1 MAENFF
7 EKNKVER
14 HKIPENDF
22 SPPFESLNFESRE
35 RYLIEPFFTNLDKPV
50 FAVPFLPPEII
61 GALCSRTSRAK
72 DDLRV
77 IFLNE
82 FVKPFLEDESEYG
95 KSLKNLIDFLHQ
107 NPVEKIFSNPYAR
120 EFYIKWLAQYGD
132 DSIAQM
138 TGTHLVFS
146 GISQVAIKH
155 WEDQRIGL
163 APIEKSTRYV
173 DYSSKIAGQ
182 YRYYTDPTLEKMA
195 LTDEYRRAMDNL
207 FITYSQ
213 LNQEFFEFLRKK
225 YPDEKESLLKT
236 KTFDTLRGILPSS
249 TLSQVSFFGNGQ
261 AFEYAI
267 SRARKNNLG
276 EIRWTAQQ
284 AQTEIDKV
292 MPAFLRRL
300 NSEEGQNYQV
310 YLGERK
316 QRIKKAVSGFN
327 FQIESKKEIPN
338 FEVKLISYDPEGE
351 NKVIAGLVYETTHES
366 FESILGKIR
375 KMSLEEKERILAQ
388 TIYGRTKRFYKVP
401 RGFEMADLCFEIV
414 MNIGAWRDLHRHR
427 MHTQMR
433 QNWSIYHGFDIPEE
447 LKESG
452 LVQKFALAI
461 HQVEDVF
468 LKIEKYDPDLAQ
480 YATTLAHRLRFLQK
494 QNLRAFFWE
503 TELRTIPA
511 GHPDYRRV
519 EQEKVKLI
527 REIYPLLTKYLLVD
541 MNQYDFARRGAE
553 EQIQVK
559 EEELKRYF
567 EKFGN

>member
-1 MAENFF
+1 MTQNLNTNEKFAPVF
-7 EKNKVER
+7 EK
-14 HKIPENDF
+14 
-22 SPPFESLNFESRE
+22 LNLEE
-35 RYLIEPFFTNLDKPV
+35 KEKYLIEPFFTNLDKSV
-50 FAVPFLPPEII
+50 FAVPFLSPEII

-82 FVKPFLEDESEYG
+82 FVKPFLEDESTYG

-107 NPVEKIFSNPYAR
+107 NPIENIFSNPKAR

-138 TGTHLVFS
+138 AGTHLIFS

-155 WEDQRIGL
+155 WEDQRVGL

-173 DYSSKIAGQ
+173 DYSSKINGQ
-182 YRYYTDPTLEKMA
+182 YRYYTDPTLEKIG
-195 LTDEYRRAMDNL
+195 LVDEYQKAMDNL
-207 FITYSQ
+207 FITYTK
-213 LNQEFFEFLRKK
+213 LTQEFFDFLRKK
-225 YPDEKESLLKT
+225 YPDEKELVLKT

-267 SRARKNNLG
+267 SRAKHHNLG
-276 EIRWTAQQ
+276 EIRWTAEQ
-284 AQTEIDKV
+284 AKAELEKV
-292 MPAFLRRL
+292 VPAFLRRL
-300 NSEEGQNYQV
+300 DSEEAENYGA
-310 YLGERK
+310 YLGGRK
-316 QRIKKAVSGFN
+316 QRIKKAISDFN
-327 FQIESKKEIPN
+327 FRIEPKKEIPN
-338 FEVKLISYDPEGE
+338 FEVKLISYDPDGE
-351 NKVIAGLVYETTHES
+351 NKVIAGLIYETAHES
-366 FESILGKIR
+366 FESILEKVK
-375 KMSLEEKERILAQ
+375 KMSEAEKEKILAQ
-388 TIYGRTKRFYKVP
+388 AIYGRTKRFYKVP

-433 QNWSIYHGFDIPEE
+433 QNWSVYHGFDIPEE

-452 LVQKFALAI
+452 LAQKFESAI

-468 LKIEKYDPDLAQ
+468 LKIEKHNPDLAQ

-494 QNLRAFFWE
+494 QNMRAFFWE

-511 GHPDYRRV
+511 GHPDYRKV

-527 REIYPLLTKYLLVD
+527 RNIYPLFIKYLLAD
-541 MNQYDFARRGAE
+541 MSDYDFARRGAE
-553 EQIQVK
+553 EQAQVK
-559 EEELKRYF
+559 EQELKKYF
-567 EKFGN
+567 EKFQN

>member
-1 MAENFF
+1 MTQNLNTNEKFAPVF
-7 EKNKVER
+7 EK
-14 HKIPENDF
+14 
-22 SPPFESLNFESRE
+22 LNLEE
-35 RYLIEPFFTNLDKPV
+35 KEKYLIEPFFTNLDKSV
-50 FAVPFLPPEII
+50 FAVPFLSPEII

-82 FVKPFLEDESEYG
+82 FVKPFLEDESTYG

-107 NPVEKIFSNPYAR
+107 NPIENIFSNPKAR

-138 TGTHLVFS
+138 AGTHLIFS

-155 WEDQRIGL
+155 WEDQRVGL

-173 DYSSKIAGQ
+173 DYSSKISGQ
-182 YRYYTDPTLEKMA
+182 YRYYTDPTLEKMGLA
-195 LTDEYRRAMDNL
+195 NEYQKAMDNL
-207 FITYSQ
+207 FITYTK
-213 LNQEFFEFLRKK
+213 LTQEFFDFLRKK
-225 YPDEKESLLKT
+225 YPDEKELVLKT

-267 SRARKNNLG
+267 SRAKHHNLG
-276 EIRWTAQQ
+276 EIRWTAEQVKI
-284 AQTEIDKV
+284 ELEKV
-292 MPAFLRRL
+292 VPAFLRRL
-300 NSEEGQNYQV
+300 DSEEAENYGA
-310 YLGERK
+310 YLGERR
-316 QRIKKAVSGFN
+316 QRIKKAISDFN
-327 FQIESKKEIPN
+327 FGIESKKEIPN
-338 FEVKLISYDPEGE
+338 FEVKLISYDPDGE
-351 NKVIAGLVYETTHES
+351 NKVIAGLIYETTHES
-366 FESILGKIR
+366 FESILEKVK
-375 KMSLEEKERILAQ
+375 KMSETEKEKILAQ
-388 TIYGRTKRFYKVP
+388 AIYGRTKRFYKVP

-452 LVQKFALAI
+452 LAQKFESAI

-468 LKIEKYDPDLAQ
+468 LKIEKYDADLAQ

-494 QNLRAFFWE
+494 QNMRAFFWE

-511 GHPDYRRV
+511 GHPDYRKV

-527 REIYPLLTKYLLVD
+527 KNIYPLLTKYLLAD
-541 MNQYDFARRGAE
+541 MSDYDFARRGAE
-553 EQIQVK
+553 EQAQAK
-559 EEELKRYF
+559 EQELKKYF
-567 EKFGN
+567 EKFQN

>member
-1 MAENFF
+1 MAQNLNTNEKFAPVF
-7 EKNKVER
+7 EK
-14 HKIPENDF
+14 
-22 SPPFESLNFESRE
+22 LNLEE
-35 RYLIEPFFTNLDKPV
+35 KEKYLIEPFFTNLDKSV
-50 FAVPFLPPEII
+50 FAVPFLSPEII

-82 FVKPFLEDESEYG
+82 FVKPFLEDESTYG

-107 NPVEKIFSNPYAR
+107 NPIENIFSNPKAR

-138 TGTHLVFS
+138 AGTHLIFS

-155 WEDQRIGL
+155 WEDQRVGL

-173 DYSSKIAGQ
+173 DYSSKINGQ
-182 YRYYTDPTLEKMA
+182 YRYYTDPTLEKIG
-195 LTDEYRRAMDNL
+195 LVDEYQKAMDNL
-207 FITYSQ
+207 FITYTE
-213 LNQEFFEFLRKK
+213 LTQEFFDFLHKK
-225 YPDEKESLLKT
+225 YPNEKDLVLKT

-267 SRARKNNLG
+267 SRAKHHNLG
-276 EIRWTAQQ
+276 EIRWTAEQ
-284 AQTEIDKV
+284 AKAELEKV
-292 MPAFLRRL
+292 VPAFLRRL
-300 NSEEGQNYQV
+300 DSEEAENYGA
-310 YLGERK
+310 YLGERR
-316 QRIKKAVSGFN
+316 QRIKKAISDFN
-327 FQIESKKEIPN
+327 FGIESKKEIPN
-338 FEVKLISYDPEGE
+338 FEVKLINYDPDGE
-351 NKVIAGLVYETTHES
+351 NKVIAGLIYETTHES
-366 FESILGKIR
+366 FESILEKVK
-375 KMSLEEKERILAQ
+375 KMSEAEKEKILAQ

-433 QNWSIYHGFDIPEE
+433 QNWSIYHGFNIPEE

-452 LVQKFALAI
+452 LTQKFESAI
-461 HQVEDVF
+461 YQVEDVF
-468 LKIEKYDPDLAQ
+468 LKIEKYDADLAQ

-494 QNLRAFFWE
+494 QNVRAFFWE
-503 TELRTIPA
+503 TELRTIPT
-511 GHPDYRRV
+511 GHPDYRKV

-527 REIYPLLTKYLLVD
+527 RNIYPLLTKYLLAD
-541 MNQYDFARRGAE
+541 MSDYDFARRGAE
-553 EQIQVK
+553 EQAQAK
-559 EEELKRYF
+559 EQELKKYF
-567 EKFGN
+567 EKFQN

>member
-1 MAENFF
+1 MAQNLNTNEKFAPVF
-7 EKNKVER
+7 EK
-14 HKIPENDF
+14 
-22 SPPFESLNFESRE
+22 LNLEE
-35 RYLIEPFFTNLDKPV
+35 KEKCLIESFFTNLDKSV
-50 FAVPFLPPEII
+50 FAVPFLSPEII

-82 FVKPFLEDESEYG
+82 FVKPFLEDESTYG

-107 NPVEKIFSNPYAR
+107 NPIENIFSNPKAR

-138 TGTHLVFS
+138 AGTHLIFS

-155 WEDQRIGL
+155 WEDQRVGL

-173 DYSSKIAGQ
+173 DYSSKINGQ
-182 YRYYTDPTLEKMA
+182 YRYYTDPTLEKMG
-195 LTDEYRRAMDNL
+195 LFNEYQKVMDNL
-207 FITYSQ
+207 FITYTK
-213 LNQEFFEFLRKK
+213 LTQEFFDFLRKK
-225 YPDEKESLLKT
+225 YPNEKELVLKT

-267 SRARKNNLG
+267 SRARKHNLG
-276 EIRWTAQQ
+276 EIRWTAEQ
-284 AQTEIDKV
+284 AKIELEKV
-292 MPAFLRRL
+292 VPAFLRRL
-300 NSEEGQNYQV
+300 DSEEAENYGA
-310 YLGERK
+310 YLGERR
-316 QRIKKAVSGFN
+316 QRIKKAISDFN
-327 FQIESKKEIPN
+327 FGIESKKEIPH
-338 FEVKLISYDPEGE
+338 FEVKLISYDPDGE
-351 NKVIAGLVYETTHES
+351 NKVIAGLIYETTHES
-366 FESILGKIR
+366 FESILEKVK
-375 KMSLEEKERILAQ
+375 KMSETEKEKILAQ
-388 TIYGRTKRFYKVP
+388 AIYGRTKRFYKVP
-401 RGFEMADLCFEIV
+401 RGFEMTDLCFEIV

-452 LVQKFALAI
+452 LAQKFESAI
-461 HQVEDVF
+461 HQAENVF
-468 LKIEKYDPDLAQ
+468 LKIEKYDADLAQ

-494 QNLRAFFWE
+494 QNMRAFFWE

-511 GHPDYRRV
+511 GHPDYRKV

-527 REIYPLLTKYLLVD
+527 RNIYPLLTKYLLAD
-541 MNQYDFARRGAE
+541 MSDYDFARRGAE
-553 EQIQVK
+553 EQAQAK
-559 EEELKRYF
+559 EQELKKYF
-567 EKFGN
+567 EKFQN

>member
-1 MAENFF
+1 MAQNLNTNEKFAPVF
-7 EKNKVER
+7 EK
-14 HKIPENDF
+14 
-22 SPPFESLNFESRE
+22 LNLEE
-35 RYLIEPFFTNLDKPV
+35 KEKYLIEPFFTNLDKSV
-50 FAVPFLPPEII
+50 FAVPFLSPEII

-82 FVKPFLEDESEYG
+82 FVKPFLEDESAYG

-107 NPVEKIFSNPYAR
+107 NSIENIFSNPKAR

-138 TGTHLVFS
+138 AGTHLIFS

-155 WEDQRIGL
+155 WEDQRVGL

-173 DYSSKIAGQ
+173 DYSSKINGQ
-182 YRYYTDPTLEKMA
+182 YRYYIDPTLEKMGLA
-195 LTDEYRRAMDNL
+195 NEYQKAMDNL
-207 FITYSQ
+207 FITYTE
-213 LNQEFFEFLRKK
+213 LAQEFFDFLRKK
-225 YPDEKESLLKT
+225 YPDEKELVLKT

-267 SRARKNNLG
+267 SRAKHHNLG
-276 EIRWTAQQ
+276 EIRWTAEQ
-284 AQTEIDKV
+284 AKIELEKV
-292 MPAFLRRL
+292 VPAFLRRL
-300 NSEEGQNYQV
+300 DSQEAENYGA
-310 YLGERK
+310 YLGERR
-316 QRIKKAVSGFN
+316 QRIKKAISDFN
-327 FQIESKKEIPN
+327 FGIESKKEIPN
-338 FEVKLISYDPEGE
+338 FEVKLISYDPDGE
-351 NKVIAGLVYETTHES
+351 NKVIAGLIYETTHES
-366 FESILGKIR
+366 FESILEKVK
-375 KMSLEEKERILAQ
+375 KMSETEKEKILAQ
-388 TIYGRTKRFYKVP
+388 AIYGRTKRFYKVP

-433 QNWSIYHGFDIPEE
+433 QNWSVYHGFDIPEE

-452 LVQKFALAI
+452 LVQKFESAI

-468 LKIEKYDPDLAQ
+468 LKIEKHNSDLAQ

-494 QNLRAFFWE
+494 QNMRAFFWE

-511 GHPDYRRV
+511 GHPDYRKV
-519 EQEKVKLI
+519 EQEKVKLVKN
-527 REIYPLLTKYLLVD
+527 IYPLLTKYLLAD
-541 MNQYDFARRGAE
+541 MSDYDFARRGAE
-553 EQIQVK
+553 EQAQIK
-559 EEELKRYF
+559 EQELKKYF
-567 EKFGN
+567 EKFQN

>member
-1 MAENFF
+1 MTQNLNTNEKFTPIF
-7 EKNKVER
+7 EK
-14 HKIPENDF
+14 
-22 SPPFESLNFESRE
+22 LNIEE
-35 RYLIEPFFTNLDKPV
+35 QEKYLIEPFFTNLDKSV

-82 FVKPFLEDESEYG
+82 FAKPFLEDESAYG

-107 NPVEKIFSNPYAR
+107 NPIENIFSNPKAR

-132 DSIAQM
+132 DSIAQIA
-138 TGTHLVFS
+138 GTHLVFS

-173 DYSSKIAGQ
+173 DYSSKISGQ
-182 YRYYTDPTLEKMA
+182 YRYYTDPTLEKIG
-195 LTDEYRRAMDNL
+195 LTEKYKKAMDNL
-207 FITYSQ
+207 FATYTELTQ
-213 LNQEFFEFLRKK
+213 NFFDFLRKK
-225 YPDEKESLLKT
+225 YPDEKELVLKT

-261 AFEYAI
+261 TFEYAI
-267 SRARKNNLG
+267 SRARHHNLG
-276 EIRWTAQQ
+276 EIRWTAEQ
-284 AQTEIDKV
+284 AKTELEKV
-292 MPAFLRRL
+292 VPAFLRRL
-300 NSEEGQNYQV
+300 ESEEAEKYGK
-310 YLGERK
+310 YLGEHR
-316 QRIKKAVSGFN
+316 QRIKKAVSDFN
-327 FQIESKKEIPN
+327 FQIEPKKEISN
-338 FEVKLISYDPEGE
+338 FEVKLISYDPDGE
-351 NKVIAGLVYETTHES
+351 NKVIAGLIYETTHES
-366 FESILGKIR
+366 FESILKKVKG
-375 KMSLEEKERILAQ
+375 MSGDQKEKILAQ
-388 TIYGRTKRFYKVP
+388 AIYGRTKRFYKVP

-452 LVQKFALAI
+452 LAQKFESAI
-461 HQVEDVF
+461 RQTEDVF
-468 LKIEKYDPDLAQ
+468 LKIEKHNPDLGQ

-494 QNLRAFFWE
+494 QNMRAFFWE

-511 GHPDYRRV
+511 GHPDYRKV
-519 EQEKVKLI
+519 EQEKIKLVKNV
-527 REIYPLLTKYLLVD
+527 YPLLTKYLLAD
-541 MNQYDFARRGAE
+541 MSDYDFARRGAE
-553 EQIQVK
+553 KQAQAKEQ
-559 EEELKRYF
+559 ELKKYF
-567 EKFGN
+567 EKFQN